1 MEIFTFSPFFSLFI
15 NQGKNIV
22 HQISVTLD
30 DLYNGSTRKLSVQK
44 NTVCERCEGRC
55 CWTCSV
61 IQPGLKADKGHWWD
75 FLSVNKTDHCCH
87 IVIQPLPRA
96 LCTYHRKNRLYL
108 AVRQPFIFFGRAWES
123 ERSRT
128 DVRDLSWLRHAGPH
142 APDNTRCG
150 PAGVHGVSKLSG
162 TRTEDQPQGPLQSMC
177 WSKDHAAEEDSG
189 CPHWQRWD

>member
-1 MEIFTFSPFFSLFI
+1 M
-15 NQGKNIV
+15 G
-22 HQISVTLD
+22 
-30 DLYNGSTRKLSVQK
+30 
-44 NTVCERCEGRC
+44 
-55 CWTCSV
+55 
-61 IQPGLKADKGHWWD
+61 

-189 CPHWQRWD
+189 CPH